1 MATTT
6 TQNCWLLAIP
16 PELRL
21 DVYELVFSQ
30 SAVGIAAFESD
41 HEPWKFN
48 TSRSY
53 EGSYRGSL
61 LSTCKTTFKEALPV
75 SYKNTAFHILIYDG
89 QFSYVP
95 HFCIP
100 MCLPRP
106 ELITQLTLRFHC
118 TLDETFENLLN
129 TFKATLSRLDNCR
142 NVSLLQ
148 VLIWD
153 EAEKSM
159 VGEQIDELRSVLA
172 KIECPGTFKLVLEE
186 SKKTCTPT
194 TSKYRHLAEAINS

>member
-1 MATTT
+1 VINHRTLRLSAPTHKLQTLSLTNAFSSYIRPTIAICAAFALSSMATTT

-95 HFCIP
+95 HFCIL

-106 ELITQLTLRFHC
+106 ELIT
-118 TLDETFENLLN
+118 
-129 TFKATLSRLDNCR
+129 
-142 NVSLLQ
+142 
-148 VLIWD
+148 
-153 EAEKSM
+153 
-159 VGEQIDELRSVLA
+159 
-172 KIECPGTFKLVLEE
+172 
-186 SKKTCTPT
+186 
-194 TSKYRHLAEAINS
+194 